1 MNQKERLTATNRSRR
16 KYGFF
21 IKKRHTSLAVTFLRS
36 NNRKNAISFLSTF
49 SGDSI
54 CQDVTFGT
62 TTRCNIAFCY
72 DGFEDGEVR
81 LTASTECIT
90 MAGVKII
97 SAAVLVFL
105 ATILLG
111 AIIIIISK
119 IRLHRLEKA
128 EYKRFIDEQRLNS
141 EMNPLYKSPY
151 VEYKNP
157 LHSE

>member
-1 MNQKERLTATNRSRR
+1 MT
-16 KYGFF
+16 
-21 IKKRHTSLAVTFLRS
+21 VTFSRC
-36 NNRKNAISFLSTF
+36 NNRKIFISFLFKF

-54 CQDVTFGT
+54 CQDVIFGT

-81 LTASTECIT
+81 LTASNQCIT
-90 MAGVKII
+90 MAEVKII

-105 ATILLG
+105 TTILVG
-111 AIIIIISK
+111 ALIIIISK

-128 EYKRFIDEQRLNS
+128 EYKRFMDEQRLNS